1 MNDILNDTTCP
12 DERELAEFVADPL
25 KEEWADLAAH
35 VETCDR
41 CRDSL
46 AAIIARDEPVVT
58 TPEEDAFIAE
68 FTAKNCRR
76 RESDAERIQAFIDAR
91 RMAFVTEPVQYSLA
105 AAPAGGA
112 AAVASPRAPDEEI
125 RFVYAA
131 AGADSA
137 ESWRA
142 ELLIPSGATPE
153 TMLGV
158 TVTGGDR
165 HLVSDGVLRLA
176 GCSLPLSQGAASL
189 PFSLFLEGL
198 RDTDVSLVRAGH
210 APVAGRLLFF

>member
-1 MNDILNDTTCP
+1 MNDILNDTACP
-12 DERELAEFVADPL
+12 DERELAEFAADPL
-25 KEEWADLAAH
+25 KEEWADIAAH
-35 VETCDR
+35 VETCDK

-46 AAIIARDEPVVT
+46 AAIIVRDEPIVT

-68 FTAKNCRR
+68 FTAKNCHR

-112 AAVASPRAPDEEI
+112 AAVAPRAPDEEV

-153 TMLGV
+153 TMLDV

-165 HLVSDGVLRLA
+165 RPVSDGVLRLA
-176 GCSLPLSQGAASL
+176 GCSLPLSQGTASM

-198 RDTDVSLVRAGH
+198 RDTDVSLARAGH
-210 APVAGRLLFF
+210 APVEGRLLFF